1 MGEHVQRLS
10 VRNEF
15 VIGMD
20 LKAIACTIPARS
32 TKHQRDPQSPAG
44 LHGNLLHA
52 MLAAAR
58 SPYCRYRICHLGFF
72 FLGWFPT
79 VPLTDSL
86 KVCRVGYL
94 LLAAGPH

>member
-58 SPYCRYRICHLGFF
+58 SPLWWNPHTAQRAERALFSGGSPKVYRLAPYSTV
-72 FLGWFPT
+72 FP
-79 VPLTDSL
+79 LSL
-86 KVCRVGYL
+86 I
-94 LLAAGPH
+94 H